1 MANVIDLN
9 VNRAV
14 DGNGNPVAG
23 AKAYFY
29 QSGTTT
35 PVTVYS
41 DAAAT
46 TPHATPV
53 VADGSGVFPAI
64 YGASGASLKVNVTTA
79 SGAAVSGYPRDPVI
93 LFTDTSTGAASIS
106 FAPISGNGATNVQ
119 TAIANIQA
127 VVNNISA
134 AARGVLD
141 ETTLSAM
148 RTALELPSY
157 YYQISVT
164 AHTGTANSLADGRPR
179 GAYLEYVGTG
189 ATGFWSGA
197 SVGDVAMTIV
207 HDSTNTAVQL
217 GMDQSGQAHYRG
229 KTGGAW
235 GSWNEIITT
244 ANITTYVGTT
254 AAIQNSTSGTDIDFT
269 GIPANVSEI
278 TIMFDGVSL
287 SGTDGILVQLGD
299 AGGIENTGYVS
310 GSGDS
315 ASIASS
321 TSGFAVKAT
330 TAADVLTGSMILTS
344 MSTAGTRWVQ
354 QHGMYRN
361 GASAVSG
368 GGSKTLSA
376 MIDRVRITRTG
387 TDTFDAGAITIR
399 YR

>member
-1 MANVIDLN
+1 MTNVVDLN

-14 DGNGNPVAG
+14 DASGNYLAG

-29 QSGTTT
+29 QSGTST

-64 YGASGASLKVNVTTA
+64 YAAGSVALKVNVTTA
-79 SGAAVSGYPRDPVI
+79 SGAAVPGYPRDPVVI
-93 LFTDTSTGAASIS
+93 FSNTSTGASSINFS
-106 FAPISGNGATNVQ
+106 PITGNGALNVQ
-119 TAIANIQA
+119 AAIANIQP
-127 VVNNISA
+127 VVNDISTI
-134 AARGVLD
+134 ARTVTSK
-141 ETTLSAM
+141 TTLALM
-148 RTALELPSY
+148 RSTLAVGDNVNNTSTIQTADANNCTASGFYRLQSSCANLPEAGFFEMLVLAPNGTEIA
-157 YYQISVT
+157 QIAAKT
-164 AHTGTANSLADGRPR
+164 
-179 GAYLEYVGTG
+179 TG
-189 ATGFWSGA
+189 A
-197 SVGDVAMTIV
+197 
-207 HDSTNTAVQL
+207 STWRRV
-217 GMDQSGQAHYRG
+217 R
-229 KTGGAW
+229 TGGSWTAW
-235 GSWNEIITT
+235 VQMIDTG
-244 ANITTYVGTT
+244 NIASYVGTT
-254 AAIQNSTSGTDIDFT
+254 ATIQNSTSGTAIDFT

-278 TIMFDGVSL
+278 TVMFDGVSL
-287 SGTDGILVQLGD
+287 SGTDTILVQIGD
-299 AGGIENTGYVS
+299 SGGVETTGYVS
-310 GSGDS
+310 GSQDS
-315 ASIASS
+315 ASVATS